1 EDMARGADDEHVAQ
15 PLVEGDLGGHPR
27 VAAAEDHRR
36 GVLRFEQFA
45 ATVRALGGVD
55 RGSGD
60 ETFVALA
67 EGLPGAGGCRVRH
80 GSGIYPRPRAPRRRG
95 ARNPPG
101 RPPET
106 PVTSQMRGA
115 PAPGRHGYVPD
126 DRVPSARA
134 AAAAPPAAPAPDVLL
149 DWFDRHGRDL
159 PWRRPGTTAC
169 QGLISE
175 VMLQQT
181 PVVRVLPVWQ
191 EWVARWPT
199 PD

>member
-80 GSGIYPRPRAPRRRG
+80 GSGIYPRPRAPGGGVPETRPGAHPRPRSHHRCAARPHRVGTDTCPTTVSPPPAPPPRPRPPRPLRTCCSTGSTGTAATCRG
-95 ARNPPG
+95 AGPAPPPG
-101 RPPET
+101 R
-106 PVTSQMRGA
+106 
-115 PAPGRHGYVPD
+115 
-126 DRVPSARA
+126 
-134 AAAAPPAAPAPDVLL
+134 
-149 DWFDRHGRDL
+149 
-159 PWRRPGTTAC
+159 C
-169 QGLISE
+169 
-175 VMLQQT
+175 
-181 PVVRVLPVWQ
+181 
-191 EWVARWPT
+191 
-199 PD
+199 